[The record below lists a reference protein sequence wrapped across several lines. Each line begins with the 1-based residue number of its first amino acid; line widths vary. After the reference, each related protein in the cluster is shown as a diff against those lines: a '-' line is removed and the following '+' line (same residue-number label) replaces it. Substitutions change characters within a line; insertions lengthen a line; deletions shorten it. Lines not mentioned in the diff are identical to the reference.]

1 MIDLANLAGCEAGMT
16 LAEMAAKIGAVLLTP
31 MAGQGPVRCVYAGDR
46 ISDLLTHAQEGTL
59 LVSNLSG
66 GQLIRLAELMD
77 GVALCLVGGQMPDD
91 AVIAA
96 AQQHGTGVLVS
107 PVGVYETCGRLYA
120 CLQDGRSQA

>member
-1 MIDLANLAGCEAGMT
+1 MIVVEGMAGREVGMMLAD
-16 LAEMAAKIGAVLLTP
+16 MAAKIGAALLSP
-31 MAGQGPVRCVYAGDR
+31 AAGQGEVRHVYAGDR
-46 ISDLLTHAQEGTL
+46 ISDLLTHAHDGAL

-77 GVALCLVGGQMPDD
+77 GVALCLVNGQMPDD

-96 AQQHGTGVLVS
+96 ARQHGTGVLVS
-107 PVGVYETCGRLYA
+107 PVGLYETCGRLFA

>member
-1 MIDLANLAGCEAGMT
+1 MTLTELAG
-16 LAEMAAKIGAVLLTP
+16 KIGAALLTP
-31 MAGQGPVRCVYAGDR
+31 AAGQGVVRHVYAGDR
-46 ISDLLTHAQEGTL
+46 ISDLLTHAHDGAL

-66 GQLIRLAELMD
+66 PQLIRLAELMD

-96 AQQHGTGVLVS
+96 AAQHGTGVLVS
-107 PVGVYETCGRLYA
+107 PAGVYETCGLLYA